1 MPTSQR
7 AAKVLV
13 VDDEPDMA
21 DSIRHML
28 ERYGHQV
35 VVETNSTRAVQLAV
49 SEQPDLVITDLRM
62 PDLDGLELL
71 DRLRA
76 SNMNMPVII
85 ITGYAS
91 IDAASRA
98 QASGAADFFTKP
110 FSPDELR
117 SRVEKALRLA

>member
-1 MPTSQR
+1 MPTSQP

-21 DSIRHML
+21 DSIRDML

-35 VVETNSTRAVQLAV
+35 VVETKSTRAVQLAV
-49 SEQPDLVITDLRM
+49 AEQPDLVLTDLRM

-76 SNMNMPVII
+76 SNMNMPVIV

-91 IDAASRA
+91 TDAASRA
-98 QASGAADFFTKP
+98 KAHGATDFLTKP

-117 SRVEKALRLA
+117 RRVEKALSLG